1 MVLARIQ
8 RNPVKTNRGDVLRT
22 HALLA
27 ALLLFLVP
35 SAASAQAQYAL
46 SLDPVAYDNSMRDV
60 VRGEGRIT
68 ATLNGSTLALRGN
81 FFGLSSPA
89 TKAQLGVGLDF
100 AVPATEFFAT
110 LAVSNGTMGTV
121 TGTVNLTPAQV
132 AALNRNS
139 LFLRLDSVRGTE
151 GSLWGWFE
159 RVPAGR
165 GR

>member
-1 MVLARIQ
+1 MRY
-8 RNPVKTNRGDVLRT
+8 

-27 ALLLFLVP
+27 ALLLTFLVP

-46 SLDPVAYDNSMRDV
+46 SLDPVAYDNSMREV

-68 ATLNGSTLALRGN
+68 ATLNGSTLTLRGN
-81 FFGLSSPA
+81 FSGLTSPA
-89 TKAQLGVGLDF
+89 TKVQLGIGLDF
-100 AVPATEFFAT
+100 AVPATEFFT
-110 LAVSNGTMGTV
+110 SLTPTNGTAGAV
-121 TGTVNLTPAQV
+121 TGTVTLTPAQI

-159 RVPAGR
+159 RMPAGR

>member
-1 MVLARIQ
+1 MTLLVLC
-8 RNPVKTNRGDVLRT
+8 
-22 HALLA
+22 
-27 ALLLFLVP
+27 
-35 SAASAQAQYAL
+35 ASPGWAQAQYAL
-46 SLDPVAYDNSMRDV
+46 SLDPVAYDNSMRDI

-68 ATLNGSTLALRGN
+68 ATLTGNTLAVRGN
-81 FFGLSSPA
+81 FFGLTSPA
-89 TKAQLGVGLDF
+89 TRAQLGVGLDF

-110 LAVSNGTMGTV
+110 LAATSGTTGTV
-121 TGTVNLTPAQV
+121 TGTVTLTPTQM

>member
-1 MVLARIQ
+1 MRY
-8 RNPVKTNRGDVLRT
+8 

-27 ALLLFLVP
+27 ALLLVLLP
-35 SAASAQAQYAL
+35 SLASAQAQYAL

-60 VRGEGRIT
+60 VRGEGRVT
-68 ATLNGSTLALRGN
+68 ATLTGNTLAIRGN
-81 FFGLSSPA
+81 FSGLTSPA
-89 TKAQLGVGLDF
+89 TKVQLGVGLDF
-100 AVPATEFFAT
+100 AVPATEFFASLT
-110 LAVSNGTMGTV
+110 PTNGTAGAV
-121 TGTVNLTPAQV
+121 TGSVTLTPAQV

>member
-1 MVLARIQ
+1 
-8 RNPVKTNRGDVLRT
+8 LRY

-27 ALLLFLVP
+27 ALLLVLLP
-35 SAASAQAQYAL
+35 SLASAQAQYAL

-60 VRGEGRIT
+60 VRGEGRVT
-68 ATLNGSTLALRGN
+68 ATLTGNTLAIRGN
-81 FFGLSSPA
+81 FSGLTSPA
-89 TKAQLGVGLDF
+89 TKVQLGVGLDF
-100 AVPATEFFAT
+100 AVPATEFFASLT
-110 LAVSNGTMGTV
+110 PTNGTAGAV
-121 TGTVNLTPAQV
+121 TGSVTLTPAQV